1 VNEFSKISLEMGNV
15 VKFKK
20 LFDFLS
26 TGFYNSR
33 KRTDPILEKEVRER

>member
-1 VNEFSKISLEMGNV
+1 MNEFFKISLEMGKV

-26 TGFYNSR
+26 TDFYNSK
-33 KRTDPILEKEVRER
+33 KRTDPVLDKEVRER